1 MLKKLLAF
9 LLIIIVATILAI
21 VVLYNYY
28 TSPINKES
36 TDVIRFEV
44 VESDRFLNLGDR
56 LKDEGL
62 IRNELFYKIYIKM
75 NKPNNLQVG
84 IYSLQKSMSLKEIV
98 DILNGGSTYNPYL
111 VNLTI
116 KEGYNIRKIAKL
128 IDELT
133 DNSYDDVMNKMNDNA
148 YISSLIEEYW
158 FLTDSILDSKIYYPL
173 EGYLFPE
180 TYQIS
185 SKFSVEEIIKILLDE
200 EDAVLSKYKTDIE
213 NSKYS
218 IHEIMTLASIVEL
231 EAGNSTDRKGVAG
244 VFYNRLNNNW
254 TLGSDV
260 TTYYGSK
267 IDDFSYSLT
276 KNELNDC
283 SNKYNTRCSTNYG
296 LPVGPISNPGKVS
309 IEACI
314 NPTSHDYFW
323 FLADCSGKTYLSKT
337 GAEQD
342 AIKARLIKEDNWCA

>member
-1 MLKKLLAF
+1 MLKKLLLF
-9 LLIIIVATILAI
+9 LSIIIVSTVIAL
-21 VVLYNYY
+21 VVLYNFY
-28 TSPINKES
+28 TSPTDKES

-44 VESDRFLNLGDR
+44 VDSDRFLNLGDR
-56 LKDEGL
+56 LKEEGL
-62 IRNELFYKIYIKM
+62 IRNELFYKIYIKI

-84 IYSLQKSMSLKEIV
+84 IYSLKKSMSLKEII

-116 KEGYNIRKIAKL
+116 KEGYNVRKIAKL

-133 DNSYDDVMNKMNDNA
+133 DNTYDDVMNKMNDNA
-148 YISSLIEEYW
+148 YISSLIDNYW

-200 EDAVLSKYKTDIE
+200 EDAVLSKYKKEIE

-218 IHEIMTLASIVEL
+218 IHEIMTLASIIEL
-231 EAGNSTDRKGVAG
+231 EAGNADRKDVAG
-244 VFYNRLNNNW
+244 VFYNRLDAKW

-276 KNELNDC
+276 YNELNDC
-283 SNKYNTRCSTNYG
+283 SNKYNTRCNKNAG

-309 IEACI
+309 IEATI
-314 NPTSHDYFW
+314 NPNSHSYYYFV
-323 FLADCSGKTYLSKT
+323 ADCKGKTYLSKNSSEHAT
-337 GAEQD
+337 IISKLKNEN
-342 AIKARLIKEDNWCA
+342 NWCA

>member
-9 LLIIIVATILAI
+9 VSIIIVAIILAL
-21 VVLYNYY
+21 VVLYNMY
-28 TSPINKES
+28 TSPVDKTNE
-36 TDVIRFEV
+36 DVIRFEV
-44 VESDRFLNLGDR
+44 VESDRFLNLGDK
-56 LKDEGL
+56 LKQEGL

-84 IYSLQKSMSLKEIV
+84 IYSLQKSMSLKEII

-116 KEGYNIRKIAKL
+116 KEGYNVRKIAKL

-133 DNSYDDVMNKMNDNA
+133 DNTYDDVMNKMNDNA

-185 SKFSVEEIIKILLDE
+185 SKFSVEEIIKVLLDE
-200 EDAVLSKYKTDIE
+200 EDAVLTKYKSEIE

-218 IHEIMTLASIVEL
+218 VHEIMTLASIIEL
-231 EAGNSTDRKGVAG
+231 EAGNADRKDVAG
-244 VFYNRLNNNW
+244 VFYNRLEAKW

-276 KNELNDC
+276 YNELNDC
-283 SNKYNTRCSTNYG
+283 SNKYNTRCNKNGG

-314 NPTSHDYFW
+314 NPNSHDYYYFV
-323 FLADCSGKTYLSKT
+323 ADCKGKTYLSKKSSEH
-337 GAEQD
+337 ANIINKLKNEN
-342 AIKARLIKEDNWCA
+342 NWCA